1 VTRPRISSAWPHLTL
16 RGRSRGRSR
25 ASRPLSRIILLSALV
40 LLAAACSS
48 SGGSAGSPASA
59 GSPTSAGSSSPSAVA
74 PSAAGS
80 ASSSTLCADVAA
92 LRASVQKLTTI
103 RPRAGAA
110 SQLKTAGQD
119 IQSNLSS
126 LTSAAGDQWG
136 GPIANLKTALTS
148 LQSAVSTLA
157 TQRNA
162 SSVSSV
168 VSAIKGVST
177 ATQQLLTAANPSCP
191 SPSAGT

>member
-1 VTRPRISSAWPHLTL
+1 MTGPRISSARPHITL
-16 RGRSRGRSR
+16 HRGSR
-25 ASRPLSRIILLSALV
+25 AGRHASRIILLSALV

-48 SGGSAGSPASA
+48 GGGSAGSPASA
-59 GSPTSAGSSSPSAVA
+59 GSPTPAGSSSPSAVA
-74 PSAAGS
+74 PS

-92 LRASVQKLTTI
+92 LQASVRKLTSI

-110 SQLKTAGQD
+110 GQLKTAAQD
-119 IQSNLSS
+119 VQSNLSS

-157 TQRNA
+157 TERNA
-162 SSVSSV
+162 SSVSGV
-168 VSAIKGVST
+168 VSAVKGVST
-177 ATQQLLTAANPSCP
+177 ATQQLLTAANPSCSSP